1 MLKTN
6 KYFDGKVASIGL
18 QTSTLPATVGVMD
31 IGEYT
36 FDTNQHEVMT
46 VVSGQLTVKLPGS
59 NDWTDYTDGDSFDVP
74 ANTAFDLR
82 VPMQTAYFCTYEDK

>member
-1 MLKTN
+1 MLNIN

-18 QTSTLPATVGVMD
+18 QTETLPATVGVMD

-46 VVSGQLTVKLPGS
+46 VVSGKLNVKLPSKTGWAEFV
-59 NDWTDYTDGDSFDVP
+59 NGDSFEVP
-74 ANTAFDLR
+74 AGQTFELK
-82 VPMQTAYFCTYEDK
+82 VTVQTAYLCTYEDK

>member
-6 KYFDGKVASIGL
+6 SYFDGNVASIGL
-18 QTSTLPATVGVMD
+18 QTTSLPATVGVMN

-59 NDWTDYTDGDSFDVP
+59 SDWVDYLQGDSFDVP
-74 ANTAFDLR
+74 AGASFDLK
-82 VPMQTAYFCTYEDK
+82 VPVQTAYFCTYEDK

>member
-6 KYFDGKVASIGL
+6 QYFDGSVASIGL
-18 QTSTLPATVGVMD
+18 QTATLPATVGVMD

-46 VVSGQLTVKLPGS
+46 VISGQLTVKLPDS
-59 NDWTDYTDGDSFDVP
+59 DDWSDFHSGDSFEVP
-74 ANTAFDLR
+74 AGKAFDLK
-82 VPMQTAYFCTYEDK
+82 VPVQTAYFCTYEDK

>member
-36 FDTNQHEVMT
+36 FDTNQHEVVT
-46 VVSGQLTVKLPGS
+46 VISGQLTVKLPDS
-59 NDWTDYTDGDSFDVP
+59 NDWADYTDGDSFEVL
-74 ANTAFDLR
+74 ANTSFDLQ